1 MRYPG
6 VIDRAVKM
14 VGYAKIF
21 IDGDEVEVN
30 KSAKTNKA
38 NIRPSSRNN
47 LGL

>member
-14 VGYAKIF
+14 AKIF
-21 IDGDEVEVN
+21 IDEDEVEVN